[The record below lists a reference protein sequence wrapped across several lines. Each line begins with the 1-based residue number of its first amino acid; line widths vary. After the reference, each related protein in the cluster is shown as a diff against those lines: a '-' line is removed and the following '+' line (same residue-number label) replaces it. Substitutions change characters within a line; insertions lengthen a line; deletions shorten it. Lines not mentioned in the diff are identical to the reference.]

1 MGYYDDENYD
11 DDYDYS
17 EDELQALR
25 EEGPDPSD
33 YDDGDEID
41 WDRFEN
47 DYNDWAEKSGF
58 PN

>member
-1 MGYYDDENYD
+1 MGYYYDDDCYYD

-17 EDELQALR
+17 EDQLQDLR

-33 YDDGDEID
+33 YDDLDE
-41 WDRFEN
+41 FEN
-47 DYNDWAEKSGF
+47 DYNDWAEESGF

>member
-1 MGYYDDENYD
+1 MSYYYD
-11 DDYDYS
+11 DDYDYY
-17 EDELQALR
+17 EDELQDLR

-33 YDDGDEID
+33 YDDGNEID

-47 DYNDWAEKSGF
+47 DYNDWAEESGF